1 MAGKASRKEVNQ
13 TLQDEIATLKAEIL
27 DLKQKIAIHAPHL
40 ALESQTPE
48 ITEYSDEIPKQILAL
63 GELGMTENEMIATL
77 NVPREKWNDF
87 KGIFPEMTAA
97 LLRARDLALAAV
109 DRMSR
114 ESLERRDWRFP
125 FQNVE
130 RTKKI
135 LMEQGQSA
143 GESAALVRVVKGA
156 SVGSTSANRPAL
168 CPRCAA
174 DTTGSAPEAD
184 PISGSE

>member
-1 MAGKASRKEVNQ
+1 MAGKANRKEVNDD
-13 TLQDEIATLKAEIL
+13 LLKEIAELKMECL
-27 DLKQKIAIHAPHL
+27 ELKQKIAIHAPSL
-40 ALESQTPE
+40 ALDGQPPE
-48 ITEYSDEIPKQILAL
+48 VTSYSDEIPKQILAL
-63 GELGMTENEMIATL
+63 GELGLTENEMIAAI
-77 NVPREKWNDF
+77 NVPRDKWNEF

-97 LLRARDLALAAV
+97 LLRARDMALAAV

-135 LMEQGQSA
+135 LMEQGGNE
-143 GESAALVRVVKGA
+143 GEGLTLVRVVKGA
-156 SVGSTSANRPAL
+156 HPSSATSNRPAL

-174 DTTGSAPEAD
+174 DTAGSGQAAD
-184 PISGSE
+184 PATSSE